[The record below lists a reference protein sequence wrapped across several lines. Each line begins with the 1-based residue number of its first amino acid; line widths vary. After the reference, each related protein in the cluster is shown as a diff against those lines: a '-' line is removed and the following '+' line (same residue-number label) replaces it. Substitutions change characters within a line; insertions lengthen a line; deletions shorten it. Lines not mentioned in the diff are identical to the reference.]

1 MKKFFLTFIIFN
13 CTFLIGTASA
23 QWWVQGGNLLWPYGT
38 VTVKD
43 SFSVNG
49 NASFEGSVNFAGNTN
64 FGSNSIFSGN
74 VSFDSSLNVS
84 GDLNLSGT
92 INGVRVYTALLSQSL
107 TSAPEPLILEN
118 TFPDSIIWSRAATGR
133 YTATF
138 SDFTIT
144 STKLFINAPRINYDS
159 GNSIFY
165 SINYVVTPYDI
176 TIRQDYTDIS
186 DWLGAS
192 INYEGAMYYP
202 VQFILY
208 P

>member
-1 MKKFFLTFIIFN
+1 MKNIKIFLSLLIVH
-13 CTFLIGTASA
+13 CTLLIGTANA
-23 QWWVQGGNLLWPYGT
+23 QWWVSGGNLLWPYGT
-38 VTVKD
+38 VSVSD
-43 SFSVNG
+43 SFSVGG
-49 NASFEGSVNFAGNTN
+49 NANIDGNLTVD
-64 FGSNSIFSGN
+64 NSLTAN
-74 VSFDSSLNVS
+74 
-84 GDLNLSGT
+84 GDLTYGGT
-92 INGVRVYTALLSQSL
+92 LNGVKVYTALLSQEL
-107 TSAPEPLILEN
+107 TSDPGAIVLEN
-118 TFPDSIIWSRAATGR
+118 NLGSITWTRDGTGR

-138 SDFTIT
+138 LDFTIT

-159 GNSIFY
+159 GNSVFY
-165 SINYVVTPYDI
+165 SINYVVTAYDI